1 MAESVLSLATTL
13 ARIRA
18 LAKERQLDLDEIL
31 DAEALAARTGVPAEV
46 TAALLRGEEFAEP
59 TPEEARATVH
69 RRAAF
74 LHATSRDTDG
84 RPYAVADIAA
94 AIGAPPEWV
103 DHLVSGVPLAHLG
116 HCGEFAAFFGREP
129 AFLTDTPARALDRA
143 LQPAVRSLDNGPG
156 DLLAELTDH
165 YGLVSISTRGRTLSR
180 TQETLLLGMITSMLS
195 AEEVR

>member
-31 DAEALAARTGVPAEV
+31 DAKALAARTGVPAEV
-46 TAALLRGEEFAEP
+46 TAALLRGEEFADP

-74 LHATSRDTDG
+74 LHATSRDTNG

-103 DHLVSGVPLAHLG
+103 GHLVSGVPLAHLR

-129 AFLTDTPARALDRA
+129 AFLTDTPARALARA